1 MKSNYDKRMS
11 GKCADI
17 FPASLCSFVT
27 EETDK
32 QKGHLVSLPAFWKDF
47 SPLYFL
53 FIILGANDAF
63 SEFPVTWRDLI
74 VLTGELCGCRA
85 WAKKGRTFES
95 FQSWKGRVRFIN
107 FITIQSDRR
116 TTVKTKPLTCL
127 AIHGTLFLDDPTDC
141 CCYRPT
147 LTNFPFQL
155 LFSLFISVCF
165 SPWQFYVSN
174 SQSVASFLFFCFLVL
189 GCELSFL
196 VYSSQDPWFISC
208 SCFWRGLPMLVNLV
222 YGDFFFIF
230 CFSC

>member
-11 GKCADI
+11 GNCADI

-85 WAKKGRTFES
+85 
-95 FQSWKGRVRFIN
+95 
-107 FITIQSDRR
+107 
-116 TTVKTKPLTCL
+116 
-127 AIHGTLFLDDPTDC
+127 
-141 CCYRPT
+141 
-147 LTNFPFQL
+147 
-155 LFSLFISVCF
+155 
-165 SPWQFYVSN
+165 
-174 SQSVASFLFFCFLVL
+174 
-189 GCELSFL
+189 
-196 VYSSQDPWFISC
+196 
-208 SCFWRGLPMLVNLV
+208 
-222 YGDFFFIF
+222 
-230 CFSC
+230 